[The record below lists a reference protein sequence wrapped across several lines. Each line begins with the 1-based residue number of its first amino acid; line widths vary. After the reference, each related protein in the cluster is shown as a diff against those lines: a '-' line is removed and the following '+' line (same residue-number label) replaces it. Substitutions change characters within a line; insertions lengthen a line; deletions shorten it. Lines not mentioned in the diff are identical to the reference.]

1 MALTSREIVAAEAHY
16 HRSWYREY
24 TRPKKQGLG
33 CDISDD
39 TQDVDFDAFSD
50 LFEHIRAEVLE
61 KQRVIPMTEVTNQ
74 FELFARQRGIEKV
87 RETAKKHIKRKID
100 AEFGPRLEIFP
111 SSGGKLIVMPA
122 NLSVKET
129 GEAKLELEKEVD
141 ILRQITQHVDKI
153 VDKCFT
159 HIRGE
164 LL

>member
-24 TRPKKQGLG
+24 TRPKKQGLR

-39 TQDVDFDAFSD
+39 TQDADFDAFSD

-100 AEFGPRLEIFP
+100 AEFGPTLEIFP

-122 NLSVKET
+122 NLNVKET

-141 ILRQITQHVDKI
+141 ILRQNTQHADKI